1 MVGEGKK
8 IYTHN
13 IDEGHE
19 HTRTCGHVRTYAHKT
34 HANEFVEFFY
44 CRFLFSSFFLICTK
58 FAIRFFFLY
67 FFSKSVV
74 IIKIYLWISNFAVAH
89 FCTEQLATPNDGII
103 CATTRPVCV
112 CMTPTAVAIVWKM
125 AITVRSL
132 MVCTINGHQ
141 YMTSK
146 RSRPAKMPITM
157 WMP

>member
-34 HANEFVEFFY
+34 HANEFVDFFY

-74 IIKIYLWISNFAVAH
+74 IIKICEFRILQLPIFA
-89 FCTEQLATPNDGII
+89 PNSWRHRTTVSFALLQDLYV
-103 CATTRPVCV
+103 CAWHRQPWLLCEKWPSL
-112 CMTPTAVAIVWKM
+112 C
-125 AITVRSL
+125 VRSWFARS
-132 MVCTINGHQ
+132 TATSIWHQ
-141 YMTSK
+141 
-146 RSRPAKMPITM
+146 RDRGRPKCR
-157 WMP
+157 